1 MNGANITILL
11 LTLLIVFST
20 SQVKKQPRIPRCLCP
35 KVQSGGRIPYRDL
48 KSVWHLTPRP
58 HCSKTEVINHDS
70 SDQATFFQSSIVQF
84 CIRLKNGRQL
94 CLDPKEP
101 SVKILVERSIKRTQ
115 ESKQDVGNTTQS
127 L

>member
-58 HCSKTEVINHDS
+58 HCSKTEVI
-70 SDQATFFQSSIVQF
+70 
-84 CIRLKNGRQL
+84 IRLKNGRQL